1 MKSNRERAVGV
12 PQLACPPRAGRRRAR
27 VVAATFDSRMDVFD
41 LRGPGVYAATQCMC
55 AVRQ

>member
-1 MKSNRERAVGV
+1 MDLLFYVDRGPGVARA
-12 PQLACPPRAGRRRAR
+12 PR
-27 VVAATFDSRMDVFD
+27 VVAATYQDMFD